1 MHKAIKK
8 VTSDIEEMKFNTA
21 VSTFM
26 TMTNEFYKLKR
37 INKAEYKTFLQLL
50 NPFAPH
56 MTEELFEKIGA
67 EDTIA
72 NTPWPTYD
80 EAKTIDEEI
89 KIPQSKYDKLKED
102 YLKNP
107 KTAYSLYAKF
117 NKEYPMD
124 KKVFIEII
132 DKIRIDEGA
141 TAFNPIKKTKRAN
154 NPFSYYD
161 KHPDSYVCMEY
172 SK

>member
-1 MHKAIKK
+1 M
-8 VTSDIEEMKFNTA
+8 A
-21 VSTFM
+21 V
-26 TMTNEFYKLKR
+26 YK
-37 INKAEYKTFLQLL
+37 
-50 NPFAPH
+50 
-56 MTEELFEKIGA
+56 
-67 EDTIA
+67 
-72 NTPWPTYD
+72 PTD
-80 EAKTIDEEI
+80 EI
-89 KIPQSKYDKLKED
+89 KIPQTKDDKLKED
-102 YLKNP
+102 NIKKP

-161 KHPDSYVCMEY
+161 KHPDSYICMEY